1 MKKIRLFLLAILAVS
16 VHFVALSQES
26 TTTVKYSN
34 ITEGGFFGSP
44 KHFSCELTTVNGI
57 IINNQHQIGIGV
69 GFGGPIDD
77 GLSCPIF
84 ANYRYR
90 FQTSTK
96 YLKPHINVAVGALLL
111 EENVGLYSTLGAG
124 FKVGAFSL
132 TSGLFFQMYEST
144 ETVWV
149 YDGGHS
155 YPTTATTPQ
164 HLFGVM
170 IRIGVNF

>member
-26 TTTVKYSN
+26 TTSIKYSN
-34 ITEGGFFGSP
+34 ITEGGIYASP
-44 KHFSCELTTVNGI
+44 KHFSGELTTVNGI
-57 IINNQHQIGIGV
+57 MINNQHIVGIGV

-77 GLSCPIF
+77 GISCPIF

-90 FQTSTK
+90 FQTSAK
-96 YLKPHINVAVGALLL
+96 HLKPHINVAVGALLL
-111 EENVGLYSTLGAG
+111 REDVGLYSTLGAG
-124 FKVGAFSL
+124 FKIGVFSL
-132 TSGLFFQMYEST
+132 TSGFFFQMYEST

-149 YDGGHS
+149 YDGGYS
-155 YPTTATTPQ
+155 YPTSVTTPQ

-170 IRIGVNF
+170 IRVGVNF